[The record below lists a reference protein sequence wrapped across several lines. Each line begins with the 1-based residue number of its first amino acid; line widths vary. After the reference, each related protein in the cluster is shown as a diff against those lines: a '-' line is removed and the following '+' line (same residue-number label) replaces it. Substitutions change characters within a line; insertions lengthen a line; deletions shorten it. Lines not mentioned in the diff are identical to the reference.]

1 MTKAEFVRAIPKL
14 GIEAETFEI
23 EQLFGFFDPDNDGSI
38 ELKELSKK
46 LKGPSAAFGRDLARE
61 LEQVEA
67 ALRTADASE
76 ARVRKAWDAYD
87 VDASDSID
95 LGEVMSLMDD
105 LGLLKTLT
113 SDPVDF
119 ATEMFIKYDAND
131 DGVLSFNEFRSFFNA
146 ARDDANGRRKAAATA
161 TARTQHGLDANQREA
176 RKAIAEKKARE
187 KAAAADALRK
197 QNAAMRERI
206 ARAAEAAGGS
216 VEDAEAEYQEA
227 RRTQMKSQKGK
238 K

>member
-14 GIEAETFEI
+14 GIEAEVFEI

-105 LGLLKTLT
+105 LGLLKALT
-113 SDPVDF
+113 SDP
-119 ATEMFIKYDAND
+119 
-131 DGVLSFNEFRSFFNA
+131 
-146 ARDDANGRRKAAATA
+146 AATQVELEEERRA
-161 TARTQHGLDANQREA
+161 VKWLCCEELRRC
-176 RKAIAEKKARE
+176 KIACPPRCSS
-187 KAAAADALRK
+187 R
-197 QNAAMRERI
+197 
-206 ARAAEAAGGS
+206 S
-216 VEDAEAEYQEA
+216 
-227 RRTQMKSQKGK
+227 
-238 K
+238 

>member
-1 MTKAEFVRAIPKL
+1 MATARCAAAQFGAIRRNSLRPPPSPLQVTKAEFVRAIPKL
-14 GIEAETFEI
+14 GIEAEAFEI

-61 LEQVEA
+61 LEPVEA

-105 LGLLKTLT
+105 LGVAAEGLARVGLVAQRAGEAA
-113 SDPVDF
+113 PGCAV
-119 ATEMFIKYDAND
+119 AGGGCGRGHRRRGVVHAERYDAP
-131 DGVLSFNEFRSFFNA
+131 G
-146 ARDDANGRRKAAATA
+146 GRRRCRIPLCVGFQEYLVRRLKS
-161 TARTQHGLDANQREA
+161 N
-176 RKAIAEKKARE
+176 
-187 KAAAADALRK
+187 LR
-197 QNAAMRERI
+197 
-206 ARAAEAAGGS
+206 
-216 VEDAEAEYQEA
+216 
-227 RRTQMKSQKGK
+227 RRSRCEVDVPL
-238 K
+238 

>member
-1 MTKAEFVRAIPKL
+1 MRAIPKL
-14 GIEAETFEI
+14 GIEAEVFEI

-105 LGLLKTLT
+105 LGLLKALT
-113 SDPVDF
+113 SDP
-119 ATEMFIKYDAND
+119 
-131 DGVLSFNEFRSFFNA
+131 
-146 ARDDANGRRKAAATA
+146 AATQVELEEERRA
-161 TARTQHGLDANQREA
+161 VKWLCCEELRRC
-176 RKAIAEKKARE
+176 KIACPPRCSS
-187 KAAAADALRK
+187 R
-197 QNAAMRERI
+197 
-206 ARAAEAAGGS
+206 S
-216 VEDAEAEYQEA
+216 
-227 RRTQMKSQKGK
+227 
-238 K
+238 